1 MEGIFVGGAFF
12 ALIAA
17 AALYDFWKFVVPN
30 FIPIALSLL
39 FLAVAFLRQDDVQF
53 VGHLG
58 AGVLV
63 FCVGALAYRFRVL
76 GGGDV
81 KLLAAVAL
89 WVGWDLLPIYLLSVA
104 LCGGVLALLLLGL
117 RGLLHRICR
126 SVSSRAA
133 LPPVLRA
140 GESVPYAAAIGAG
153 VVLLGPRLPTLVG
166 AV

>member
-1 MEGIFVGGAFF
+1 MEGIFIGGVFF
-12 ALIAA
+12 ALIGA

-30 FIPIALSLL
+30 FVPIALSLL
-39 FLAVAFLRQDDVQF
+39 FLAVALLRQDDVEF

-58 AGVLV
+58 AGVVV
-63 FCVGALAYRFRVL
+63 FCIGALAYRFRVL

-89 WVGWDLLPIYLLSVA
+89 WVGWDLLPIYLISVA
-104 LCGGVLALLLLGL
+104 VFGGVLALLLLGL
-117 RGLLHRICR
+117 RGLLHRIYR

-140 GESVPYAAAIGAG
+140 GENVPYAVAIGAG
-153 VVLLGPRLPTLVG
+153 VVLIGPQLPMLAG
-166 AV
+166 AA